1 MKLGKAIWFSALSL
15 ALAPAAVLAAPKTQ
29 TLSCNVAHF
38 VRAGGTEMRS
48 ASIAVR
54 NNDLSNP
61 ATIER
66 ITIRNVFGAVVH
78 DSGPAAGV
86 LIPLNTD
93 FAVPL
98 DITTVPSGASYYLRT
113 NHIWGNNS
121 LPAADGGNEA
131 GQAMTAVVQVSK
143 EGKEDLLVV
152 RTRPRSRER
161 IITPAGA
168 SEGAERS
175 SDSGACTKL
184 PD

>member
-1 MKLGKAIWFSALSL
+1 MKLGKAIWFLALSL
-15 ALAPAAVLAAPKTQ
+15 ALAPAAVPAAPKTQ
-29 TLSCNVAHF
+29 TLACNVSHF
-38 VRAGGTEMRS
+38 VRAGGLELRS
-48 ASIAVR
+48 TAILVHNYDSGNA
-54 NNDLSNP
+54 
-61 ATIER
+61 ATVER
-66 ITIRNVFGAVVH
+66 ITIRNVSGALVH

-131 GQAMTAVVQVSK
+131 GQAMSAVVQVSK
-143 EGKEDLLVV
+143 EGKEELLVV

-161 IITPAGA
+161 IITPTGA
-168 SEGAERS
+168 NEGAERS
-175 SDSGACTKL
+175 SDSGSCTRL

>member
-1 MKLGKAIWFSALSL
+1 MKLNGAIWLSALSL
-15 ALAPAAVLAAPKTQ
+15 ALAPAAVPAAPKTQ
-29 TLSCNVAHF
+29 TLACNVVHF

-48 ASIAVR
+48 AAILVR
-54 NNDLSNP
+54 NYDLSNS

-66 ITIRNVFGAVVH
+66 ITIRNVSGAVVH

-98 DITTVPSGASYYLRT
+98 DITIVPPGASYYLRT

-131 GQAMTAVVQVSK
+131 GQAMSAVVQVSK
-143 EGKEDLLVV
+143 EDKEDLLVV

-161 IITPAGA
+161 SLVAPAFP
-168 SEGAERS
+168 EGAERS
-175 SDSGACTKL
+175 SDSGPCTKL